1 MPLDASKPPLPLP
14 SSQPSRRERTSDILA
29 SLVDRDVP
37 PETPVRFASIVYR
50 LNQRAF
56 GFLLVLFALPCCL
69 PGPPGFM
76 SALGLPI
83 LMIAWQMI
91 IGRHKPWLPK
101 VIHERIITQE
111 TLNKFIERALPP
123 VRAIEKVCRP
133 RLEFLTSVTAER
145 FLGVFIFL
153 LALCITLP
161 LPLSNFPPG
170 VASLVM
176 GLALIERDG
185 LVLGLGIAIGTA
197 AIGIIAWLSYI
208 AILASGSLLTHFG
221 F

>member
-14 SSQPSRRERTSDILA
+14 SEQPPRRERTSDILT
-29 SLVDRDVP
+29 SLIDRDVP

-83 LMIAWQMI
+83 LVIAWQMAV
-91 IGRHKPWLPK
+91 GRPKPWLPK
-101 VIHERIITQE
+101 AVHDRIITQE
-111 TLNKFIERALPP
+111 TLNKFIEKSLPP

-145 FLGVFIFL
+145 FLGMFIFL

-170 VASLVM
+170 VATLVM

-185 LVLGLGIAIGTA
+185 LVLGLGATIGVA
-197 AIGIIAWLSYI
+197 ALGIIFWLTYL
-208 AILASGSLLTHFG
+208 AILAGGSLLSHFG
-221 F
+221 L